1 MATGESPG
9 IFHLVL
15 IAGRQQ
21 KDHIL
26 SALSKKGGHIINVI
40 FGSGTIKA
48 TTLMEMLGLVQEREK
63 VIITCLASNE
73 EAGAIL
79 SMLTDDFGF
88 DKPNTGI
95 VYTIPV
101 GKLSY

>member
-1 MATGESPG
+1 MATGDTSG

-15 IAGRQQ
+15 IAGREQ
-21 KDHIL
+21 KDNIL
-26 SALSKKGGHIINVI
+26 SALNKKGGHIINVF

-48 TTLMEMLGLVQEREK
+48 INLMELLGLVHEREK
-63 VIITCLASNE
+63 VVITCLASNE
-73 EAGAIL
+73 EVDAIF
-79 SMLTDDFGF
+79 SMLVKDFGF

-101 GKLSY
+101 EKLSY